1 MDILLPGYTHLQRAQ
16 PIRWSHYLC
25 RCCDPILQSQLNTSF
40 TIAIIAS
47 SYAWSLWSDW
57 QRLMQLRDRVNVMPL
72 GSGALAGNPF
82 PIDRH
87 YLSDLMG
94 FDSITPNSLLSVSDR
109 DFVGKFDP
117 S

>member
-1 MDILLPGYTHLQRAQ
+1 MILVSAKHLL
-16 PIRWSHYLC
+16 HNL
-25 RCCDPILQSQLNTSF
+25 
-40 TIAIIAS
+40 AIIAS

-94 FDSITPNSLLSVSDR
+94 FDSITPNSLLGVSDR